1 MRSACD
7 IVTLSEVSEAVRRTF
22 PIMCNIG
29 GRHVRSCEVCCRVV
43 KAEIVRIARQ
53 KERSDSTLAYR
64 GIDNDLE
71 MVAWNLCLAFFFVEV
86 A

>member
-1 MRSACD
+1 MD
-7 IVTLSEVSEAVRRTF
+7 DVL
-22 PIMCNIG
+22 
-29 GRHVRSCEVCCRVV
+29 RSCEVCCRVV

-71 MVAWNLCLAFFFVEV
+71 MVAWNLLMSFL
-86 A
+86 